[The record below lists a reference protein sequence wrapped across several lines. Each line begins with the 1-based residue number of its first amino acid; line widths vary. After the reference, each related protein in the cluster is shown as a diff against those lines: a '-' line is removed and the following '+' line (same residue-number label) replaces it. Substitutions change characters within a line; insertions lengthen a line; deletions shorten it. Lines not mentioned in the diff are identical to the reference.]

1 MDYQSHVIL
10 KERVFGDLKR
20 DLTHPKATLKVDKG
34 KTYVE
39 ALKKSGQI
47 LEGALPYGAAAMAGL
62 ETGSPAAAI
71 GAFKG
76 TKSQMKEAKE
86 LIGSGVGDK
95 RKQRGLLVSKL
106 MKKHGVSL
114 AEASR
119 MIKKKV
125 CCKLSNH
132 TYMEFRY
139 VPLDELNTAKRK
151 VVKRMIKN
159 AKNEPRYALTTD
171 QAIVYDEYLKEL
183 VDLNDKL
190 YNLQL
195 QIESETTPAFRG
207 IFTDLTG
214 LLSKTKQ
221 LNTTDYSSRELS
233 DLEEQRDNLQ
243 QRITGISENTSKLV
257 FNVKRD
263 TRLINNE
270 KKD

>member
-1 MDYQSHVIL
+1 
-10 KERVFGDLKR
+10 
-20 DLTHPKATLKVDKG
+20 
-34 KTYVE
+34 
-39 ALKKSGQI
+39 
-47 LEGALPYGAAAMAGL
+47 
-62 ETGSPAAAI
+62 
-71 GAFKG
+71 
-76 TKSQMKEAKE
+76 
-86 LIGSGVGDK
+86 
-95 RKQRGLLVSKL
+95 
-106 MKKHGVSL
+106 
-114 AEASR
+114 
-119 MIKKKV
+119 
-125 CCKLSNH
+125 
-132 TYMEFRY
+132 MEFRY

-233 DLEEQRDNLQ
+233 DLEEQRDSLQ
-243 QRITGISENTSKLV
+243 QRFTGIGENISQYTKDVRQETELI
-257 FNVKRD
+257 NQEWKRLND
-263 TRLINNE
+263 QLIQEELAKMSVGRPTTGKTRLDELDRKNRLTTQIAQLE
-270 KKD
+270 KRRDPMVKLKNSDFKKIVLKMMEEVKNLIDLLTLKLEQPRMSGSGISSRFLTPVHIM

>member
-1 MDYQSHVIL
+1 
-10 KERVFGDLKR
+10 
-20 DLTHPKATLKVDKG
+20 
-34 KTYVE
+34 
-39 ALKKSGQI
+39 
-47 LEGALPYGAAAMAGL
+47 
-62 ETGSPAAAI
+62 
-71 GAFKG
+71 
-76 TKSQMKEAKE
+76 
-86 LIGSGVGDK
+86 
-95 RKQRGLLVSKL
+95 
-106 MKKHGVSL
+106 
-114 AEASR
+114 
-119 MIKKKV
+119 
-125 CCKLSNH
+125 
-132 TYMEFRY
+132 MEFRY

-270 KKD
+270 KKRLRIQLEQEELAKSSPGRPTVGKSRLDELDRKNRLLSQIAQLEKRDNPLESLRDSDLRKIIEKIEEETENLIDLLTLKLEQPRMSGSGISSRFLTPVHIM

>member
-1 MDYQSHVIL
+1 
-10 KERVFGDLKR
+10 
-20 DLTHPKATLKVDKG
+20 
-34 KTYVE
+34 
-39 ALKKSGQI
+39 
-47 LEGALPYGAAAMAGL
+47 
-62 ETGSPAAAI
+62 
-71 GAFKG
+71 
-76 TKSQMKEAKE
+76 
-86 LIGSGVGDK
+86 
-95 RKQRGLLVSKL
+95 
-106 MKKHGVSL
+106 
-114 AEASR
+114 
-119 MIKKKV
+119 
-125 CCKLSNH
+125 
-132 TYMEFRY
+132 MEFRY

-233 DLEEQRDNLQ
+233 DLEEQRDSLQ

-270 KKD
+270 KKRLRIQLEQEELAKSSPGRPTVGKSRLDELDRKNRLLSQIAQLEKRDNPLESLRDSDLRKIIEKIEEETENLIDLLTLKLEQPRMSGSGISSRFLTPVHIM

>member
-1 MDYQSHVIL
+1 MSAISYDIPYNARVRAMTASQLKRKIASQPQLEHYEIPSVHRSQSKMLFKDRTKVIPDL
-10 KERVFGDLKR
+10 SQMSGGMMRVLSDGSADQNMCGGTLCKNCMSGGRDTSSGGGRDTSSGGMKGRKMGGKMIGLPKPRNIKGEGFFGDLKR
-20 DLTHPKATLKVDKG
+20 DLTHPKATLKGLTKG

-119 MIKKKV
+119 MIKK
-125 CCKLSNH
+125 
-132 TYMEFRY
+132 E
-139 VPLDELNTAKRK
+139 
-151 VVKRMIKN
+151 
-159 AKNEPRYALTTD
+159 
-171 QAIVYDEYLKEL
+171 
-183 VDLNDKL
+183 
-190 YNLQL
+190 
-195 QIESETTPAFRG
+195 
-207 IFTDLTG
+207 G
-214 LLSKTKQ
+214 LL
-221 LNTTDYSSRELS
+221 
-233 DLEEQRDNLQ
+233 
-243 QRITGISENTSKLV
+243 
-257 FNVKRD
+257 
-263 TRLINNE
+263 
-270 KKD
+270 

>member
-1 MDYQSHVIL
+1 MSAISYDIPYNARVRAMTASQLKRKIASQPQLEHYEIPSVHRSQSKMLFKDRTKVIPDL
-10 KERVFGDLKR
+10 SQMSGGMMRVLSDGSADQNMCQKCMSGGRDTSSGGGRDTSSGGGMKGRKMGGKMIGLPKPRNIKGEGFFGDLKR
-20 DLTHPKATLKVDKG
+20 DLTHPKATLKGLTKG

-119 MIKKKV
+119 MIKK
-125 CCKLSNH
+125 
-132 TYMEFRY
+132 E
-139 VPLDELNTAKRK
+139 
-151 VVKRMIKN
+151 
-159 AKNEPRYALTTD
+159 
-171 QAIVYDEYLKEL
+171 
-183 VDLNDKL
+183 
-190 YNLQL
+190 
-195 QIESETTPAFRG
+195 
-207 IFTDLTG
+207 G
-214 LLSKTKQ
+214 LL
-221 LNTTDYSSRELS
+221 
-233 DLEEQRDNLQ
+233 
-243 QRITGISENTSKLV
+243 
-257 FNVKRD
+257 
-263 TRLINNE
+263 
-270 KKD
+270 

>member
-1 MDYQSHVIL
+1 
-10 KERVFGDLKR
+10 
-20 DLTHPKATLKVDKG
+20 
-34 KTYVE
+34 
-39 ALKKSGQI
+39 
-47 LEGALPYGAAAMAGL
+47 
-62 ETGSPAAAI
+62 
-71 GAFKG
+71 
-76 TKSQMKEAKE
+76 
-86 LIGSGVGDK
+86 
-95 RKQRGLLVSKL
+95 
-106 MKKHGVSL
+106 
-114 AEASR
+114 
-119 MIKKKV
+119 
-125 CCKLSNH
+125 
-132 TYMEFRY
+132 MEFRY

-233 DLEEQRDNLQ
+233 DLEEQRDSLQ

-270 KKD
+270 KKRLRIQLEQEELAKSSPGRPTVGKSRLDELDRKNRLLSQIAQLEKRDTPLESLRDSDLRKIIEKIEEETENLIDLLTLKLEQPRMSGSGISSRFLTPVHIM